1 MLHLLDESGV
11 LDLVGGNELGGC
23 AGKRREGKQHRE
35 VEAACVPLLQ
45 KRRVGCSVQNHTLL
59 ACGGWFRY
67 ASVKSNERKGCRTT
81 KSNEK

>member
-23 AGKRREGKQHRE
+23 AGKRGEGKQHRE

-45 KRRVGCSVQNHTLL
+45 KR
-59 ACGGWFRY
+59 
-67 ASVKSNERKGCRTT
+67 
-81 KSNEK
+81 